1 MSAKQQFSSV
11 WERRAAREGA
21 GRDRREQPALNEAQ
35 IVRAAIELLDA
46 EGLEALTMRRL
57 GAKLAA
63 GATSLYWYVATK
75 DELLDLVLDEAF
87 GEIRLGGGEVSWQ
100 NAASAFA
107 HSLRQMMLRHPWVVR
122 LLGSRPNIGPNSLR
136 LAEWLITLFQDAGF
150 PASDIDNATTTLMAY
165 VIGMA
170 STEAAWHQALARS
183 GTSAREL
190 QERIRPVLEAQLD
203 DLPRARA
210 LYRECLDL
218 DPLINQE
225 IRFDYG
231 LTCVLDGL
239 AARLAQPVPQPP
251 RQPSSP
257 SAAGNTPDGG

>member
-21 GRDRREQPALNEAQ
+21 GRERREQPALGEAQ

-46 EGLEALTMRRL
+46 EGLEALSMRRL
-57 GAKLAA
+57 GAKLDA

-75 DELLDLVLDEAF
+75 DELLDLVLDEVF
-87 GEIRLGGGEVSWQ
+87 GEIRLDGETVSWQ

-107 HSLRQMMLRHPWVVR
+107 HSLRQMMLRHPWVAR

-136 LAEWLITLFQDAGF
+136 LTEWLVALFEDAGF
-150 PASDIDNATTTLMAY
+150 PASDIDHATATLMAY

-170 STEAAWHQALARS
+170 STEAAWRQAVARS
-183 GTSAREL
+183 GTSPQEL
-190 QERIRPVLEAQLD
+190 QEQLRPAVEAQLD
-203 DLPRARA
+203 GLPRIRG
-210 LYRECLDL
+210 LYQERKSF

-231 LTCVLDGL
+231 LMCVLDGL
-239 AARLAQPVPQPP
+239 AARLAQPAPQPP
-251 RQPSSP
+251 SRF
-257 SAAGNTPDGG
+257 SARSAGENEPDDG